1 MKFILIG
8 LLIFLTGWLACP
20 VCMADAD
27 YWSISSGDK
36 AFFEQIKKAVLA
48 DDFDWLSDAVDY
60 PIELYFAG
68 ERRLQPKSA
77 RIRTKAELK
86 KYKSAIFCE
95 RLKCAVRNQSPDSLF
110 KNWQG
115 RMVGNGELWFDQR
128 QNNGQTN
135 WTYRITAINL
145 PIQK

>member
-1 MKFILIG
+1 MKSIIIAFF
-8 LLIFLTGWLACP
+8 IFLGALVSCR
-20 VCMADAD
+20 ADAD
-27 YWSISSGDK
+27 FYSITSGDK

-48 DDFDWLSDAVDY
+48 DDFDSFSAVVAY

-95 RLKCAVRNQSPDSLF
+95 RLKSAVRNQTADSLF

-128 QNNGQTN
+128 QNIGQTN

-145 PIQK
+145 QIQK